1 MQSLLSVHRRT
12 WQPTC
17 FGAIWLHEP
26 RDSRRG
32 DIKAC
37 HNSFSLWL
45 WVLQCPVYIINAI
58 NKAQLL
64 R

>member
-1 MQSLLSVHRRT
+1 MTAHMFWSY
-12 WQPTC
+12 W
-17 FGAIWLHEP
+17 GLHEP

-37 HNSFSLWL
+37 HNSFSLRL